1 MVIGIDID
9 NTITHTTETIMHYA
23 RIFGEQRGLNTTPD
37 PRYYYLEDTLGWD
50 KAVAEEFLSHYLG
63 CIYRDMLPKEQAVE
77 VIQELKR
84 EHEII
89 LITSR
94 NRQYPEVEKITREW
108 LDQNGIAYD
117 RLILNATGNMHYFSK
132 LVVCQQNRVDLMI
145 EDHHDL
151 VSEICGHIPVIM
163 FDYPYNR
170 HVNANNVI
178 RVEHWNQVHK
188 WVKAWK

>member
-23 RIFGEQRGLNTTPD
+23 FRIFGEQRGLLLHPTQ
-37 PRYYYLEDTLGWD
+37 RYYYLEDTPAD

-63 CIYRDMLPKEQAVE
+63 CIYRYMPPKEQAVE

-108 LDQNGIAYD
+108 MDLNGIAYD
-117 RLILNATGNMHYFSK
+117 RADPQRHREYALFQQTGGLSAK
-132 LVVCQQNRVDLMI
+132 PGRS
-145 EDHHDL
+145 HD
-151 VSEICGHIPVIM
+151 
-163 FDYPYNR
+163 
-170 HVNANNVI
+170 
-178 RVEHWNQVHK
+178 
-188 WVKAWK
+188 